1 MSAGSDVELE
11 LAKLKGELPAGQ
23 QQQQALG
30 AAQTQAA
37 EPPAQTEEQ
46 K

>member
-23 QQQQALG
+23 AKAALPEGEKQPESG
-30 AAQTQAA
+30 AQ
-37 EPPAQTEEQ
+37 
-46 K
+46 